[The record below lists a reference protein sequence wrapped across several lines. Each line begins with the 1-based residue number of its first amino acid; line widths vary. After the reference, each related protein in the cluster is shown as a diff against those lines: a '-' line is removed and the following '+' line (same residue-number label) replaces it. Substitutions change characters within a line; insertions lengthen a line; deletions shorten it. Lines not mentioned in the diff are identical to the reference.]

1 MAIEWW
7 SETTKKSSKLQQK
20 WPRIEKAILT
30 VWFPLLR
37 RYVHYRQV
45 WNRVSS
51 SFEFQVRLDF
61 FNGSYQNSEQSH
73 QKNCNFLAS
82 QVIFQSWNV
91 AKFLLKIIFIKIYL
105 ILIRGQ
111 ICTFV
116 WMWKLKFKSPLL
128 SNRQV
133 GMCDATYIL
142 RVRSDQTKLLMMHNW
157 NSEAERLPSSCKLY
171 LSCFEIIIN

>member
-1 MAIEWW
+1 MAKIPQDSIVVKCWLFEHSDHAIIHTCNRVILIICIHACMLNIKIRWQLNDDQRQQ
-7 SETTKKSSKLQQK
+7 KKSSKLQQK

-82 QVIFQSWNV
+82 QVIFQS
-91 AKFLLKIIFIKIYL
+91 
-105 ILIRGQ
+105 
-111 ICTFV
+111 
-116 WMWKLKFKSPLL
+116 
-128 SNRQV
+128 
-133 GMCDATYIL
+133 
-142 RVRSDQTKLLMMHNW
+142 
-157 NSEAERLPSSCKLY
+157 
-171 LSCFEIIIN
+171 